1 MSKPQQNYVTWHTF
15 YLGTWNDLGF
25 NKWNS
30 QLDNFIE
37 FPDPQDLNEF

>member
-1 MSKPQQNYVTWHTF
+1 MKIHEQKIKYS
-15 YLGTWNDLGF
+15 DLGF